1 LTADIFDD
9 NNVFQMGLGSTNRR
23 PETLDRRYVFEDIQA
38 LGVIVE
44 NRGRGFADLLR
55 VAIATFVVFAEAD

>member
-1 LTADIFDD
+1 MRLDSI
-9 NNVFQMGLGSTNRR
+9 NRS

-38 LGVIVE
+38 LGVVVE
-44 NRGRGFADLLR
+44 DRGRGFADLPR